1 MIKLKVK
8 YFGPIKE
15 GYQQNNGYLEFKKHT
30 FIIGN
35 QGSGKSTVAK
45 LFSTLTWLEKA
56 INRED
61 VDQGKISF
69 NIFMDF
75 LKYHKINN
83 YFRKETFIEYIGEKY
98 KITYSHSSDFPI
110 IEEVS
115 DGNYTVPQVCYI
127 PSERNFLSTMS
138 NAFNVTGL
146 PENIFTFAEELKKAQ
161 KKIGG
166 EKINLQIGPYKYEY
180 DEEKDTSYI
189 LGNDYKINLLEAS
202 SGLQSFTPL
211 LLVSRNLSLSS
222 PGPHLSLNTIADM
235 SVTQRMRMNEKI
247 VNVIDNKNLS
257 DKVRDTKIA
266 LIRSKFTNSCFI
278 NIVEEPEQ
286 NLYPESQWEMLKTLF
301 EFNNLTTNNKLL
313 ITTHSPYLINFL
325 PIAVKAHKLIYKT
338 KSENIRKEISEIIPL
353 KSLINPDDLAIYEIN
368 DKGSIYKLEDYN
380 GIPSDENF
388 LNNDLGKA
396 NDLFVKLLEI
406 EDLCQ

>member
-1 MIKLKVK
+1 MIRLKVK
-8 YFGPIKE
+8 YFGPIEE

-69 NIFMDF
+69 NTFMNF

-98 KITYSHSSDFPI
+98 KITYSHSTDFPI
-110 IEEVS
+110 VEEVS

-127 PSERNFLSTMS
+127 PSERNFLSTIS

-146 PENIFTFAEELKKAQ
+146 PDNIFTFAEELKKAQ
-161 KKIGG
+161 KKLSG

-211 LLVSRNLSLSS
+211 FLVSRNLSSS
-222 PGPHLSLNTIADM
+222 NYKDLLSLNEFM
-235 SVTQRMRMNEKI
+235 SVTQKIRMNEKI
-247 VNVIDNKNLS
+247 VDIIDKMNL
-257 DKVRDTKIA
+257 TGQA
-266 LIRSKFTNSCFI
+266 LANEVSIIRSKFTNSCFI

-301 EFNNLTTNNKLL
+301 EFNNLTANNKLL

-338 KSENIRKEISEIIPL
+338 KSENIRKAISEIIPL
-353 KSLINPDDLAIYEIN
+353 KSLINSDDLAIYEIN
-368 DKGSIYKLEDYN
+368 DKGSITKLKDYN
-380 GIPSDENF
+380 GIPSDENY

-406 EDLCQ
+406 EDLC